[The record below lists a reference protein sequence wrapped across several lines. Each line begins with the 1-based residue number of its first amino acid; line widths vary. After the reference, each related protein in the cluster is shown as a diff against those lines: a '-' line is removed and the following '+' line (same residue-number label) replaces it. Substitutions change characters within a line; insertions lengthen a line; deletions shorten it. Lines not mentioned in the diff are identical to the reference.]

1 MKAGTSVALESGP
14 QVGPTVEAPTADGGT
29 QGRSFTLWDA
39 VGILLLVSAMLGINH
54 RAIGWAGTPLGRSP
68 VIRAVSV
75 GVAGLTL
82 VMFLGL
88 VVRDRVRPTAVP
100 RRVSEVWRDPPR
112 DAVAFVL
119 GLALSLPVLGFYRPR
134 LIIDADSA
142 RLLASV
148 THVMRG
154 NFGYLVDVQEPYLPH
169 LLLAP
174 VIAVDGLVGV
184 KIFTLVS
191 VQVLAGVTAL
201 LTYRITGK
209 MWGAAAAVFGLL
221 CIDQILRRVFVVPM
235 YPVMLTL
242 GYLGAWYA
250 YRAVSDPERRWRY
263 AVPAGLCLA
272 LAPEAQAVG
281 QVFLAVPLLVVVFAP
296 TVRAG
301 AAQVARLYAVI
312 AIVSLP
318 RVAINLSEGG
328 LSHVTSYRTDWW
340 VTQGYVREIQE
351 NFLGYLGINEPLT
364 AYLSEL
370 PERYLTSLGD
380 AGWLLVTLAL
390 TGWLLCCRGRARWFV
405 AGSVGLMVLAV
416 TVEQVPP
423 FPRYYSPLFPGTAIL
438 VGVLVAALVRRRRW
452 VVKLGA
458 LACSVALIVA
468 AAGSYHGT
476 AETFAGAP
484 HFEAWTFQGMVD
496 SMDDD
501 RGVIGARA
509 HQLLFTVTTDVPTW
523 GDQFLTEDEYVTF
536 LTWPSDDA
544 VIKMMKRHDIGW
556 VLLHPLRVLE
566 IDYNDTWL
574 IPHHG
579 LSARHVGAVITSPN
593 FCLWYEVAAYSLY
606 KVGPCPAIPKAPAG
620 GVRSG

>member
-1 MKAGTSVALESGP
+1 
-14 QVGPTVEAPTADGGT
+14 
-29 QGRSFTLWDA
+29 
-39 VGILLLVSAMLGINH
+39 
-54 RAIGWAGTPLGRSP
+54 
-68 VIRAVSV
+68 
-75 GVAGLTL
+75 
-82 VMFLGL
+82 
-88 VVRDRVRPTAVP
+88 
-100 RRVSEVWRDPPR
+100 
-112 DAVAFVL
+112 
-119 GLALSLPVLGFYRPR
+119 
-134 LIIDADSA
+134 
-142 RLLASV
+142 
-148 THVMRG
+148 
-154 NFGYLVDVQEPYLPH
+154 
-169 LLLAP
+169 
-174 VIAVDGLVGV
+174 
-184 KIFTLVS
+184 
-191 VQVLAGVTAL
+191 
-201 LTYRITGK
+201 
-209 MWGAAAAVFGLL
+209 
-221 CIDQILRRVFVVPM
+221 
-235 YPVMLTL
+235 
-242 GYLGAWYA
+242 
-250 YRAVSDPERRWRY
+250 
-263 AVPAGLCLA
+263 
-272 LAPEAQAVG
+272 
-281 QVFLAVPLLVVVFAP
+281 
-296 TVRAG
+296 
-301 AAQVARLYAVI
+301 
-312 AIVSLP
+312 
-318 RVAINLSEGG
+318 
-328 LSHVTSYRTDWW
+328 
-340 VTQGYVREIQE
+340 
-351 NFLGYLGINEPLT
+351 
-364 AYLSEL
+364 
-370 PERYLTSLGD
+370 
-380 AGWLLVTLAL
+380 
-390 TGWLLCCRGRARWFV
+390 LLCCRGRARWFV